1 MRPLIDIFSRSC
13 RNVAWPR
20 SFVRSFVLSFV
31 RPFVRLLFHPLSSS
45 FSPISHSLPLSPSF
59 TLPVFVRSSRFA
71 FFSCSPVLFFSLSLF
86 SLFSFFLLGPA
97 LAVQRPRTKR
107 APNICAD
114 PRNLTTS
121 IRSKLLPSSFQRRD
135 PTRETCRLRFIS
147 IVIALLLLFR
157 SSSDEDDVV
166 EIVWC
171 MFREFRV
178 LRTLSNYCIV

>member
-31 RPFVRLLFHPLSSS
+31 RSPPFP
-45 FSPISHSLPLSPSF
+45 
-59 TLPVFVRSSRFA
+59 
-71 FFSCSPVLFFSLSLF
+71 SPVLFLLANLTFAPPFSIFHSPRPRSIESFRFLLLLSSFFLSLFLF
-86 SLFSFFLLGPA
+86 SLFFFFLLGPA